1 MSVAST
7 RASAAS
13 EKSRRSPLP
22 WVAGVFAL
30 GLVVAVV
37 LTAFHRRD
45 SEQAHRIHAD
55 FAVILDAL
63 ERYRGEHQ
71 GRLPEEGS
79 LDVLLVPRY
88 LPVVPLDPWG
98 RPYQYASNSQG
109 VFLATFGR
117 ENGRGGVGEDQD
129 HTNHDGHQQLL
140 RQPPA
145 PTPRPA
151 E

>member
-1 MSVAST
+1 M
-7 RASAAS
+7 SAAPS
-13 EKSRRSPLP
+13 HASDAPEKSRRSPLP
-22 WVAGVFAL
+22 WVAVVFAL

-45 SEQAHRIHAD
+45 DEQAHRIHAD
-55 FAVILDAL
+55 FATLLDAL

-71 GRLPEEGS
+71 GRLPEEGN
-79 LDVLLVPRY
+79 LEEMLVPKY

-140 RQPPA
+140 R
-145 PTPRPA
+145 
-151 E
+151 

>member
-1 MSVAST
+1 MAALSQAPD
-7 RASAAS
+7 AS

-22 WVAGVFAL
+22 WVAVVFAMGIVL
-30 GLVVAVV
+30 AVV

-45 SEQAHRIHAD
+45 NEQAHRIHAD
-55 FAVILDAL
+55 FSVILDAL

-71 GRLPEEGS
+71 GRLPEEGD
-79 LDVLLVPRY
+79 LDEMLVPKY
-88 LPVVPLDPWG
+88 LPIVPLDPWG

-129 HTNHDGHQQLL
+129 HTNHDGHQELL
-140 RQPPA
+140 R
-145 PTPRPA
+145 R
-151 E
+151 